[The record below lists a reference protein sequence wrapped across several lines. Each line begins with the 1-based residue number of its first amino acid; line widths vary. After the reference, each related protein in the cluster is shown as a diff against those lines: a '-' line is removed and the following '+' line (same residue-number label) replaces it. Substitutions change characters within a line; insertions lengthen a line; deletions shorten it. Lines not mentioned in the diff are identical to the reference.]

1 MIHHVWGLLHH
12 PDVEW
17 HKISDE
23 HESVS
28 HLYAHHVLILAA
40 IPVVCALIGTTRLG
54 WTYGGIDTYK
64 VSITNGLA
72 LGVAFYALMLV
83 AVGLVGNVIYWLAR
97 KLESRPSRRDCIIF
111 AGYIATP
118 MFMSGVFALYPVFW
132 FCMLGIVIGLLYSAY
147 LLYKGTP
154 SFLGI
159 SHKRGFIMSTAT
171 LCIGVL
177 VLEVLLAIVVLLW
190 SMGSEHSVVWR
201 FLR

>member
-40 IPVVCALIGTTRLG
+40 IPVVCALFGTTRLG

-97 KLESRPSRRDCIIF
+97 KLETRPSRRDCIIF

-118 MFMSGVFALYPVFW
+118 MFLSGVFALYPVFW
-132 FCMLGIVIGLLYSAY
+132 FCMLGIVIGLIYSAY

-159 SHKRGFIMSTAT
+159 SHTRGFIMSTAT